1 MADHRTA
8 DDDAGS
14 PPLPTDDTEGSAG
27 VRSVFLSILNEPDL
41 DIREK
46 KSAIIDFISAGI
58 ETLANT
64 LVFILYYTSLEAR
77 THVGIHAEFRH
88 CAKQRPV
95 QVEDLAAAAFTKAC
109 VQETYRLTP
118 TAFCLARILEEDTT
132 LSGYELKAGVS
143 VYYWNIDLFINHLNF
158 LYYF

>member
-1 MADHRTA
+1 MAEHRAAA
-8 DDDAGS
+8 DDDGATLPSPTEDADSAAG
-14 PPLPTDDTEGSAG
+14 E
-27 VRSVFLSILNEPDL
+27 RSVFLSILNEPDL

-64 LVFILYYTSLEAR
+64 LSFILYYTSLE
-77 THVGIHAEFRH
+77 TGTQDSIQAEFRH

-95 QVEDLAAAAFTKAC
+95 QVEDLAAASYTKAC
-109 VQETYRLTP
+109 VQETYRMTP

-143 VYYWNIDLFINHLNF
+143 VS
-158 LYYF
+158 